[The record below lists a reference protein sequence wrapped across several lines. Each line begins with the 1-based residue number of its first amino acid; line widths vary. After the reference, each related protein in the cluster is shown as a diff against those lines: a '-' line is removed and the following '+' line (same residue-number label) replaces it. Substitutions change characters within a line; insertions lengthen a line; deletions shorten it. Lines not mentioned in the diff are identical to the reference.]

1 MKPAGLKSVRR
12 PSDLEEQR
20 RKKTDSEEKLP
31 DKNRVHSF
39 ILDLELGTEERRKN
53 IRKDSLSK
61 EKERKEKERVVPDER
76 LKSKLKTESR
86 KSGDAAAD
94 EKDGGTAKG
103 AADEK
108 KGSKVKPDR
117 KSSVS
122 SRESKTSVSEAAD
135 EGNLKKGRSAVNE
148 KEKPKGDSKLL
159 RRLDSTGSSEERS
172 EVETGSELS
181 RKKDKQPKEILK
193 RSKSHPEAKPGE
205 KPKVRTDRKDSSV
218 DKTHPQKSGS
228 ETESDVRK
236 TETGPKVKSLTE
248 KHKSKPQNPTA
259 GKSEKK
265 TEAKS
270 KPGTA
275 EQKKE
280 DKKTS
285 EEKTK
290 DAKVAKKTAEKKVEK
305 DSESKSGGTESPG
318 TGEPVDQTHPVLTA
332 PEPPTVSS
340 STPLPDDPYAAL
352 SDVTPEPEDEDAVLK
367 EPRPLTAEADA
378 LLSLMD
384 VHTSASELAVRR
396 ETEADMKMKEAALAL
411 LSMDP
416 DIARSSDLISDS
428 QVAMETLPAG
438 TEDTG
443 SGLEYSETESAVI
456 ATSAAAAEP
465 METDALGIQEV
476 TSEVNT

>member
-1 MKPAGLKSVRR
+1 MGAVSLGKAKDKEERLLKRQLNRERMEEKRR
-12 PSDLEEQR
+12 LRAAQNEEQDRKRPRAKEARKEKKVLEKKVALSRQRKRDSDLMITHSSMTASFQKEDDRKKSDTESDSCDGRLILREQR

-53 IRKDSLSK
+53 TRKDPLSK
-61 EKERKEKERVVPDER
+61 EKERKEKERGVPDER
-76 LKSKLKTESR
+76 LKHKLKTESR
-86 KSGDAAAD
+86 KSGDTPAE

-122 SRESKTSVSEAAD
+122 SREGKTSVSEAVD
-135 EGNLKKGRSAVNE
+135 EANLKKGKTAVNE
-148 KEKPKGDSKLL
+148 REKPKGDSKLL

-172 EVETGSELS
+172 EVETGSEVS

-205 KPKVRTDRKDSSV
+205 KTKVRTDRKDSSV

-228 ETESDVRK
+228 ETESEVRK
-236 TETGPKVKSLTE
+236 AETGSKVKSLTE

-259 GKSEKK
+259 GKSDKK

-280 DKKTS
+280 EKPKLVKKTS
-285 EEKTK
+285 
-290 DAKVAKKTAEKKVEK
+290 EKKVEK
-305 DSESKSGGTESPG
+305 ESESKSGEPLEPG
-318 TGEPVDQTHPVLTA
+318 A
-332 PEPPTVSS
+332 VSG
-340 STPLPDDPYAAL
+340 STPVPDDPYAAL
-352 SDVTPEPEDEDAVLK
+352 SDITPEPEDEDAVVR

-378 LLSLMD
+378 LLSLMG
-384 VHTSASELAVRR
+384 VHSSASELSVRR
-396 ETEADMKMKEAALAL
+396 KRR
-411 LSMDP
+411 P
-416 DIARSSDLISDS
+416 I
-428 QVAMETLPAG
+428 
-438 TEDTG
+438 
-443 SGLEYSETESAVI
+443 
-456 ATSAAAAEP
+456 
-465 METDALGIQEV
+465 
-476 TSEVNT
+476 